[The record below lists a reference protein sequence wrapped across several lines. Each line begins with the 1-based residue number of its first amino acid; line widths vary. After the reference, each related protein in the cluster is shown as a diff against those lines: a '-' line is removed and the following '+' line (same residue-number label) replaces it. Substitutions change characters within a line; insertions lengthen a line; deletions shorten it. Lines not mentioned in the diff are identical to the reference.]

1 MKKIKEEH
9 WIPARYIKGD
19 NGSVLDFTGKYE
31 VSDLGRVRSLN
42 YRNTGKTKELSQ
54 VTHECIDGTIY
65 YQVLLSKNNKKY
77 TLHVHRL
84 VLSSFKPEGTEG
96 GYFLGAV
103 CNHKK
108 ERSSTSCIDELWN
121 LEWTTQKDNV
131 NTKHRKVLLS
141 KSQTNHPSKSKKVRV
156 TDLTTGKT
164 TVYPSAKEAGRALGI
179 NPWTPAMCINQNK
192 GFHKKLGLRFERV

>member
-9 WIPARYIKGD
+9 WKPARYIKGD
-19 NGSVLDFTGKYE
+19 NSSVLDFTGKYE
-31 VSDLGRVRSLN
+31 VSSLGRVRSLN
-42 YRNTGKTKELSQ
+42 YRRTGKTKELSQ

-77 TLHVHRL
+77 TLQVHRL
-84 VLSSFKPEGTEG
+84 VLSSFRPKGHSD
-96 GYFLGAV
+96 GYFSGAII
-103 CNHKK
+103 NHKV
-108 ERSSTSCIDELWN
+108 ERTPFVCDNSLTN

-131 NTKHRKVLLS
+131 NTEHRRVLLS

-192 GFHKKLGLRFERV
+192 GFHKKLGLHFEYV